1 MADNDA
7 VIEQLRK
14 DNEDLRRQL
23 GDMTTQLECLTTL
36 FMEQRT
42 NTTIGTSVA
51 QPPEQLQTR
60 QGLNAPY
67 SIPLQPRH
75 PQFVPPQHVPP
86 APQGNQ
92 AMPSPNSQPNPAHH
106 GKHDSIPFENQQTE

>member
-23 GDMTTQLECLTTL
+23 GDMATQLKRLTTL

-42 NTTIGTSVA
+42 NTTVGPSVA

-60 QGLNAPY
+60 QGLYDPY
-67 SIPLQPRH
+67 GIPLQSGL
-75 PQFVPPQHVPP
+75 PQLVPP
-86 APQGNQ
+86 
-92 AMPSPNSQPNPAHH
+92 
-106 GKHDSIPFENQQTE
+106 

>member
-23 GDMTTQLECLTTL
+23 GDMTTQLEHLMTL

-42 NTTIGTSVA
+42 STIAGPSVA
-51 QPPEQLQTR
+51 QPFEQPQIR
-60 QGLNAPY
+60 QGLYDPY
-67 SIPLQPRH
+67 GIPL
-75 PQFVPPQHVPP
+75 
-86 APQGNQ
+86 
-92 AMPSPNSQPNPAHH
+92 
-106 GKHDSIPFENQQTE
+106 